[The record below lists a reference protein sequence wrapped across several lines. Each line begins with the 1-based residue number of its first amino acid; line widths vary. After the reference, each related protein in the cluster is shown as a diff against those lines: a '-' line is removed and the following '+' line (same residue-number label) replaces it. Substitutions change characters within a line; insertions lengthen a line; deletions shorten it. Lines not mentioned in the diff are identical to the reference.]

1 MLTRAEENRK
11 IVGGTSGYAELVFIG
26 TGSATPIGERWL
38 PGLLVKIHGDF
49 LLLDCGEGVQYRI
62 LKAGLK
68 VNRLAAILVTHLH
81 GDHLYGLPGLLES
94 LGMWGKNSSLK
105 VLGPTGIEDFI
116 EHAVL
121 SEDLGYELFVETL
134 KPGVVMHGNGYD
146 VIAIPVKHT
155 VNSFAFVILEHDLPG
170 KFSEEKAKELGIP
183 AGPIRRQLL
192 AGKKVKLRTG
202 RTVEPSEVVGPPR
215 RGLKIVYSGDT
226 MPCAELIEASSKAD
240 VIIHEATF
248 SSHNRIEAYL
258 SGHSTAL
265 EAAHT
270 ASTAK
275 AKMLILQHFSN
286 RYKDLDS
293 LLQEARQV
301 FEETYLSRDLFKLII
316 RRQGEE
322 FLTTVFSDLNIY

>member
-1 MLTRAEENRK
+1 MPIRTGKNWK
-11 IVGGTSGYAELVFIG
+11 IVSGAPGYAELVFIG

-38 PGLLVKIHGDF
+38 PGLLVKIRGDF

-68 VNRLAAILVTHLH
+68 VNRLVAILITHLH

-94 LGMWGKNSSLK
+94 LGMWGRTSPLK

-116 EHAVL
+116 EHAVF
-121 SEDLGYELFVETL
+121 SEDLGYELVVETL
-134 KPGVVMHGNGYD
+134 KPGVVMYGNGYD
-146 VIAIPVKHT
+146 VITIPVRHT
-155 VNSFAFVILEHDLPG
+155 INSFAFIILEHDLPG

-192 AGKKVKLRTG
+192 AGKKVKLHSG
-202 RTVEPSEVVGPPR
+202 RVVEPSEVVGPPR

-226 MPCAELIEASSKAD
+226 MPCVELIEASSKAD

-248 SSHNRIEAYL
+248 SSHNGIEAYL

-265 EAAHT
+265 EAAHA
-270 ASTAK
+270 ASVAK
-275 AKMLILQHFSN
+275 AKVLILKHFSN
-286 RYKDLDS
+286 RYKNLDL

-301 FEETYLSRDLFKLII
+301 FEGTYLSRDLLKLII
-316 RRQGEE
+316 RRQDEE
-322 FLTTVFSDLNIY
+322 SLITTFLDLSNY